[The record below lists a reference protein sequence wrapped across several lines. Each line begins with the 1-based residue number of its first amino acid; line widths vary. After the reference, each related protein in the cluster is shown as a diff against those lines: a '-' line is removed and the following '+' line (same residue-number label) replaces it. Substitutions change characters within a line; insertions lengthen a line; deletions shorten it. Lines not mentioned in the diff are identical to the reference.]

1 MTGRVALGAIL
12 LGAGLLWLLSS
23 AEVVD
28 LSYQSWIGILLV
40 AIGLAIALTPGHHGL
55 LVILGI
61 LILLAGLPALVVG
74 NIVTGDVGDAIEAP
88 ATPADLDRYEHGIGK
103 LTIDLTAPGL
113 AGEDLEVEAKLGIG
127 DLLVLVPED
136 ADVTVD
142 AHVGAGNIDAL
153 GQQEDG
159 LDVDLD
165 EEFPGLG
172 EREVELELDVGIG
185 NLRVQRRD

>member
-1 MTGRVALGAIL
+1 MTSRVALGAIL
-12 LGAGLLWLLSS
+12 LGGGVLWLLSS
-23 AEVVD
+23 AGVLD
-28 LSYQSWIGILLV
+28 LSYQTWIGILLI

-55 LVILGI
+55 LTLIGI
-61 LILLAGLPALVVG
+61 VVVLAGLPALVVG
-74 NIVTGDVGDAIEAP
+74 DLVTGDVGDAIEAP
-88 ATPADLDRYEHGIGK
+88 ATPADIDTFEHGIGK
-103 LTIDLTAPGL
+103 LTVDLTAPGL
-113 AGEDLEVEAKLGIG
+113 EDEDLEIDAKLGIG

-172 EREVELELDVGIG
+172 EREIALELEVGIG
-185 NLRVQRRD
+185 NIRVERR

>member
-1 MTGRVALGAIL
+1 MTSRVALGAIL
-12 LGAGLLWLLSS
+12 LGGGVLWLLSS
-23 AEVVD
+23 AGVLD
-28 LSYQSWIGILLV
+28 LSYQTWIGVLLI
-40 AIGLAIALTPGHHGL
+40 AIGLAIAFTPGHHGL
-55 LVILGI
+55 LV
-61 LILLAGLPALVVG
+61 LIGALVVLAGLPALVVG
-74 NIVTGDVGDAIEAP
+74 DIVTGDVGDAIEAP

-113 AGEDLEVEAKLGIG
+113 AGKDLEVEAKLGIG

-142 AHVGAGNIDAL
+142 AHVGAGNIDVL
-153 GQQEDG
+153 GQQQDG

-172 EREVELELDVGIG
+172 ESEVALELEVGLG
-185 NLRVQRRD
+185 NLRVRRG

>member
-1 MTGRVALGAIL
+1 MTSRVALGAIL
-12 LGAGLLWLLSS
+12 LGGGVLWLLSS
-23 AEVVD
+23 AGVLD
-28 LSYQSWIGILLV
+28 LSYQTWIGILLI
-40 AIGLAIALTPGHHGL
+40 AIGLAIAFTPGHHGL
-55 LVILGI
+55 LTLIGI
-61 LILLAGLPALVVG
+61 LVILAGLPALVVG
-74 NIVTGDVGDAIEAP
+74 DLVTGDVGDAIEAP
-88 ATPADLDRYEHGIGK
+88 ATPADIDTFEHGIGK
-103 LTIDLTAPGL
+103 LTVDLTAPGL
-113 AGEDLEVEAKLGIG
+113 EGEDLEIDAKLGIG

-172 EREVELELDVGIG
+172 EREIALELEVGIG
-185 NLRVQRRD
+185 NIRVERR

>member
-1 MTGRVALGAIL
+1 MNGRTALGAIL
-12 LGAGLLWLLSS
+12 LGAGLLWLLTST
-23 AEVVD
+23 EVVD
-28 LSYQSWIGILLV
+28 LSYQTWIGILLV

-74 NIVTGDVGDAIEAP
+74 DIVTGDVGDAIEAP

-172 EREVELELDVGIG
+172 EREVALELDVGIG

>member
-1 MTGRVALGAIL
+1 MNGRTALGAIL

-113 AGEDLEVEAKLGIG
+113 AGEDLEVEAQLGIG

-172 EREVELELDVGIG
+172 EREVALELDVGIG

>member
-23 AEVVD
+23 LDVVD
-28 LSYQSWIGILLV
+28 FSYQTWIGILLI

-55 LVILGI
+55 LVLVGI
-61 LILLAGLPALVVG
+61 LVVLAGLPALVAG
-74 NIVTGDVGDAIEAP
+74 DLVTGDVGDSIEAP
-88 ATPADLDRYEHGIGK
+88 ATPAEIDTYEHGIGK
-103 LTIDLTAPGL
+103 LTVDLTAPGL
-113 AGEDLEVEAKLGIG
+113 EGEDLEVEAKLGIG

-172 EREVELELDVGIG
+172 EREVTLELEVGIG
-185 NLRVQRRD
+185 NLRVQRR

>member
-1 MTGRVALGAIL
+1 MTSRVALGAIL
-12 LGAGLLWLLSS
+12 LGGGVLWLLSN
-23 AEVVD
+23 AGVLD
-28 LSYQSWIGILLV
+28 LSYQTWIGILLI
-40 AIGLAIALTPGHHGL
+40 AIGLAIAFTPGHHGL
-55 LVILGI
+55 LTLVGI
-61 LILLAGLPALVVG
+61 LVVIAGLPALVVG
-74 NIVTGDVGDAIEAP
+74 DLMTGDVGDAIEAP
-88 ATPADLDRYEHGIGK
+88 ATLADIDAFEHGIGK
-103 LTIDLTAPGL
+103 LTVDLTAPGL
-113 AGEDLEVEAKLGIG
+113 EGEDFEIDAKLGIG

-172 EREVELELDVGIG
+172 EREIALELEVGIG
-185 NLRVQRRD
+185 NIRVERR

>member
-1 MTGRVALGAIL
+1 MNGRIALGAIL
-12 LGAGLLWLLSS
+12 LGAGILWLLTS
-23 AEVVD
+23 AGAVD
-28 LSYQSWIGILLV
+28 LSYQTWIGILLV
-40 AIGLAIALTPGHHGL
+40 AIGLAIALTPGRHGL

-61 LILLAGLPALVVG
+61 LILLAGLPALIAG
-74 NIVTGDVGDAIEAP
+74 DIVTGDIGDAIEAP
-88 ATPADLDRYEHGIGK
+88 ATPADIDTFEHGIGK
-103 LTIDLTAPGL
+103 LTVDLTAPGL
-113 AGEDLEVEAKLGIG
+113 EGEDLEVEATLGIG

-153 GQQEDG
+153 GLQEDG

-172 EREVELELDVGIG
+172 EREIALELEVGLG
-185 NLRVQRRD
+185 NLRVQRRP